1 MNIMKLSMSVLVSA
15 AAILISSTAI
25 AAEPALQ
32 AAVERG
38 ATPAATTSDAR
49 VVRIGWQRTDVPVRV
64 DGVPLPGGCGLRR
77 KAKCGC
83 RSEGPRVGRHGGS
96 TCQNPGAPEI
106 EKKQQEHN

>member
-38 ATPAATTSDAR
+38 AKTAATTSDDG

-64 DGVPLPGGCGLRR
+64 DGVPLHGGVGIRR
-77 KAKCGC
+77 KAKG
-83 RSEGPRVGRHGGS
+83 GFTLGRLIKHKYR
-96 TCQNPGAPEI
+96 CCERRLI
-106 EKKQQEHN
+106 